1 MKTRNLFTLLATFA
15 MSAFAQEPPPEGAPD
30 SEMPAPAAPEVAEVA
45 EVDYFARDTYR
56 IDTLVC
62 PFKGQIEYEPG
73 DIECGLLEVP
83 ENREDPDS
91 RFIAKAM
98 VYSAFF

>member
-1 MKTRNLFTLLATFA
+1 MSEDSPEIGIPEFA
-15 MSAFAQEPPPEGAPD
+15 E
-30 SEMPAPAAPEVAEVA
+30 AAA
-45 EVDYFARDTYR
+45 EVDYFARDSYR
-56 IDTLVC
+56 IDTVVC

-91 RFIAKAM
+91 RFIELHFHGLIVCAN
-98 VYSAFF
+98 